1 MTERQLRFLKNDGID
16 PEKIE
21 KVCGEVFEILET
33 QNFTLKELIFYFPH
47 ESILRLMTKDDP
59 LRKVGGF
66 DYFSSIKEHYP
77 WRLLQKQ
84 RHKLWHIISTFL

>member
-21 KVCGEVFEILET
+21 KVCREVFEILEI
-33 QNFTLKELIFYFPH
+33 QNFTLKETDFLLSSMK
-47 ESILRLMTKDDP
+47 SILRLMTKDDP

-66 DYFSSIKEHYP
+66 DYFSSIKELMEERGREDEY
-77 WRLLQKQ
+77 
-84 RHKLWHIISTFL
+84 

>member
-21 KVCGEVFEILET
+21 KVCGEVFVILET
-33 QNFTLKELIFYFPH
+33 QNFTLKETDFLLSSMK
-47 ESILRLMTKDDP
+47 SILRLMTKDDP

-66 DYFSSIKEHYP
+66 DYFSSIK
-77 WRLLQKQ
+77 KQ
-84 RHKLWHIISTFL
+84 LSLEASSKTAS

>member
-33 QNFTLKELIFYFPH
+33 QNFTLKETDFLLSSMK
-47 ESILRLMTKDDP
+47 SILRLMTKDDP

-66 DYFSSIKEHYP
+66 DYFSSIKEQ
-77 WRLLQKQ
+77 LSLEASSKTA
-84 RHKLWHIISTFL
+84 S